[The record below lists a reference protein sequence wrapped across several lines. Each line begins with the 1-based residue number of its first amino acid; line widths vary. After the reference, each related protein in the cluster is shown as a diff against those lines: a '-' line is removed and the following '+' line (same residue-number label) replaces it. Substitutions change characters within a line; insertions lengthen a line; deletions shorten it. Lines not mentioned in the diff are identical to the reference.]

1 MPERFVRWTN
11 LSENNANSLA
21 QFRRFRVLL
30 DAIPQ
35 PAILKDT
42 CGRIALAN
50 EAAARLW
57 RKTPEEL
64 VGLTACDLVDP
75 ASACWTE
82 AADTIAMHSGAPKL
96 LRRRMKLRG
105 HQQSFLVSVAP
116 IYLSRDERPDGIIVV
131 VHPNG
136 TLNAPPAGARQDA
149 ATDYAQRQFAELAL
163 INCHVRDEQQ
173 QVEQMQSLLDLLCLP
188 DRLAAAQTELAAEA
202 PPPPKLGANPL
213 SYLSDQRHWW
223 PLKRL
228 METL

>member
-1 MPERFVRWTN
+1 LTEIN
-11 LSENNANSLA
+11 HNSLA

-57 RKTPEEL
+57 RKAPDEL
-64 VGLTACDLVDP
+64 VGLTAGDLVDP
-75 ASACWTE
+75 ASACWAE
-82 AADTIAMHSGAPKL
+82 AADTIALHSSAPKL

-105 HQQSFLVSVAP
+105 QEQSFLVSVAP
-116 IYLSRDERPDGIIVV
+116 IYLTREERPDGIIVV

-136 TLNAPPAGARQDA
+136 KVAAAAQASARDDA
-149 ATDYAQRQFAELAL
+149 ADVYAERQFAELAL
-163 INCHVRDEQQ
+163 INCHVRDERQQ
-173 QVEQMQSLLDLLCLP
+173 AEKMQTMLDLLCLP
-188 DRLAAAQTELAAEA
+188 DRLAAAQSPEAAPETQTA
-202 PPPPKLGANPL
+202 ANPL
-213 SYLSDQRHWW
+213 SYLSDDRHWW

-228 METL
+228 MDTL